1 MVTPDRNE
9 LGDMPNLGM
18 DRGQSVAEMKYLEN
32 NMGGK
37 LVDNYVIGQY
47 AASSIFYEVRKCFN

>member
-1 MVTPDRNE
+1 VVTPDRNE
-9 LGDMPNLGM
+9 FGDMGALGIG
-18 DRGQSVAEMKYLEN
+18 RAKSAAEMKYLEN

-37 LVDNYVIGQY
+37 LVDNYVMGPY